1 MKREDKMQLLHEQGV
16 KREQDRIDSLMKIKK
31 EDKIYE
37 MKKKEKQEVQIQVK
51 QMREQLMIK
60 K

>member
-1 MKREDKMQLLHEQGV
+1 VKREDKMQLLHEQGV